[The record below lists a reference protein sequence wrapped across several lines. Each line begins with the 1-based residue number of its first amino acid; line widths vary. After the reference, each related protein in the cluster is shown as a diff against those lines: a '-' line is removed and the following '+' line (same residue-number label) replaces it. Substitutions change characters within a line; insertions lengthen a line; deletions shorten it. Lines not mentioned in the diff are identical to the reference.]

1 MIKYIILV
9 IVRTIVFFPLVI
21 LVNQFDIGPVNLRIG
36 HYIMGFI
43 IAFIGAVLYTKV
55 EYDNHC
61 IKLILRKIQYFLS
74 KQISLD
80 QLYCAFIE
88 NNMIR
93 HKVKRD
99 SRKYHDYYE
108 EAFIKFLRLDDK
120 SLKKIDTNSL
130 EIPFRYRTAFRIFC
144 ERLRLRYELDIHT
157 LSIEERLTIFAAKAQ
172 PNWLNLDYDYL
183 VQLYQ
188 SFPRSYSFNEKIKIT
203 RQRLLTIYK
212 YEQTPPFWI
221 KKPEWVVENGE
232 PFCFM
237 YQQDRLDSNS
247 VDYIFYHKERKIE
260 VVITQSYSVLPSNS
274 LNTNQIS

>member
-1 MIKYIILV
+1 MAKYIIKYFIYSILLYPLLL
-9 IVRTIVFFPLVI
+9 IVVYI
-21 LVNQFDIGPVNLRIG
+21 DIGDSFERADYFRVLVAILFVGLILSIVN
-36 HYIMGFI
+36 Y
-43 IAFIGAVLYTKV
+43 
-55 EYDNHC
+55 YDNCFSRFTKYIEKYHKKE
-61 IKLILRKIQYFLS
+61 INLQELFRK
-74 KQISLD
+74 
-80 QLYCAFIE
+80 FIE

-120 SLKKIDTNSL
+120 SLKKIDASSL
-130 EIPFRYRTAFRIFC
+130 EIPFRYRSAFRIFC
-144 ERLRLRYELDIHT
+144 ERLRLRYALDIHT

-237 YQQDRLDSNS
+237 YQKDRLDSNS

-274 LNTNQIS
+274 LNTNQVS

>member
-21 LVNQFDIGPVNLRIG
+21 LVNQLDIGPVNLQIG
-36 HYIMGFI
+36 DYIMGFI
-43 IAFIGAVLYTKV
+43 IAFIGAVLYTKI
-55 EYDNHC
+55 EYDNHYL
-61 IKLILRKIQYFLS
+61 KHILRRIQYFFS

-80 QLYCAFIE
+80 QLYYAFIE

-93 HKVKRD
+93 HKVRRD

-108 EAFIKFLRLDDK
+108 ETFIKFLRLEDK
-120 SLKKIDTNSL
+120 SSNKIDTDSL
-130 EIPFRYRTAFRIFC
+130 EFPFRYRSAFRIFC
-144 ERLRLRYELDIHT
+144 ERLRLRYALDFHT

-172 PNWLNLDYDYL
+172 PNWLNLDLDYL

-188 SFPRSYSFNEKIKIT
+188 SLPRRYSFNEKIKIT
-203 RQRLLTIYK
+203 RQRLLTIYN

-237 YQQDRLDSNS
+237 YQKDRLDCDS
-247 VDYIFYHKERKIE
+247 VDYIFYHKERDIE
-260 VVITQSYSVLPSNS
+260 VVITQSYSVLP
-274 LNTNQIS
+274 LNTQNANQIH